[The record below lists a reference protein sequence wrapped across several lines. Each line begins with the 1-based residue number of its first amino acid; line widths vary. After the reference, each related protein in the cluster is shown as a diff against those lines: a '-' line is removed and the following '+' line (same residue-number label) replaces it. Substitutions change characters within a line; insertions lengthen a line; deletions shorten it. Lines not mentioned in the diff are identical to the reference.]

1 MTIFYSSKFK
11 REYKKLSL
19 KIKTRAEK
27 QEILFR
33 KNPFD
38 PKLGTHELKGR
49 LKEFWAFWIDNKNRI
64 IFEFVDKD
72 TIWFH
77 SAGDHSVYDLFHR

>member
-1 MTIFYSSKFK
+1 MVIFYSSKFK

-19 KIKTRAEK
+19 KVKMRAEK
-27 QEILFR
+27 KEILFR

-38 PKLGTHELKGR
+38 PQLDTHKLKGR
-49 LKEFWAFWIDNKNRI
+49 LKEFWAFWIDEKNRI
-64 IFEFVDKD
+64 IFEFADDD

-77 SAGDHSVYDLFHR
+77 SAGDHSVYDFFNK